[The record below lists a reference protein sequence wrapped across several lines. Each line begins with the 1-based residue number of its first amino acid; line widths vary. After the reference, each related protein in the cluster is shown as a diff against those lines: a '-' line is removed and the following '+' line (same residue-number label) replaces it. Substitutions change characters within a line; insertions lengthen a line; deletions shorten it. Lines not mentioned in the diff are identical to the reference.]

1 MSDPQEPIRLPQPDT
16 PIQEDTVAVSQA
28 SIYYFLVGAI
38 FFIAGFIVAWVVF
51 STTQSPIAAADLRSA
66 ASDGAR
72 TAVRAEMQSLQAT
85 VVAIAASGGGGIAP
99 TAAPPSPVSIDLGTS
114 PAWGPE
120 DAPVTIVEF
129 SDFQCSFCARF
140 YAQTYP
146 LIREEYGDR
155 VRFVFKHYP
164 ISGLHPD
171 AEPAAMASECA
182 NEQGLFWEYHDL
194 LFENQRDLSGSALL
208 RYAEQA
214 GVPDMAQFSECV
226 ASQRFASTVMADLL
240 AGDRLG
246 VTGTPTFFI
255 NGLPLVGAHPYQ
267 TFRLRIE
274 QALAEAGQ
282 GS

>member
-1 MSDPQEPIRLPQPDT
+1 MSDPQEPIRLPQPDD
-16 PIQEDTVAVSQA
+16 PIQEGTVAVSQA

-72 TAVRAEMQSLQAT
+72 AAVRTEMQSLQAT
-85 VVAIAASGGGGIAP
+85 VVAIAAAGGGGIAP

-146 LIREEYGDR
+146 LIREEFGDR

-182 NEQGLFWEYHDL
+182 NEQGRFWEYHDL
-194 LFENQRDLSGSALL
+194 LFENQRDLSGPALL

-226 ASQRFASTVMADLL
+226 ASQRFASTVRADLL

-255 NGLPLVGAHPYQ
+255 NGLPLIGAHPYQ

-282 GS
+282 GG